1 MTHRGDAQTHLVRC
15 LVLSNDHS
23 VMEMES
29 ARPRKMT
36 ISVRFK
42 LNGSKLLGHLSTT
55 KTRELST
62 GGKQT
67 S

>member
-23 VMEMES
+23 VMEMKS
-29 ARPRKMT
+29 VRPRKMT